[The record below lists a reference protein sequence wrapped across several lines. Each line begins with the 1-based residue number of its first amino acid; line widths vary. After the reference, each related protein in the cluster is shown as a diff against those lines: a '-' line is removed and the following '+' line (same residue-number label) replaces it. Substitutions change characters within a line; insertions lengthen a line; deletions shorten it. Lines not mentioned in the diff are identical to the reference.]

1 MNSKKLLVP
10 FGLWW
15 TRKKAEKA
23 FRGFFPVNWFCWWK
37 FLCRENTNKS
47 EFKNNFRIHR
57 LRYPIELSEFELRG
71 LITEQFIPLNSSE
84 RINWISHRPTM
95 RSLVRLLIGFV
106 LIHQLPLAVECK
118 VIRQHGHEKEIS
130 WGELNYERLDAMA
143 YALAMLGESRVALN
157 GTSIKYTNATKA
169 TPSGFNVNALTH
181 VWVTECFSLSPS
193 VLLFRHAQGR
203 H

>member
-1 MNSKKLLVP
+1 
-10 FGLWW
+10 
-15 TRKKAEKA
+15 
-23 FRGFFPVNWFCWWK
+23 
-37 FLCRENTNKS
+37 
-47 EFKNNFRIHR
+47 
-57 LRYPIELSEFELRG
+57 
-71 LITEQFIPLNSSE
+71 
-84 RINWISHRPTM
+84 M

-157 GTSIKYTNATKA
+157 GTSIKYTNATRA

-181 VWVTECFSLSPS
+181 V
-193 VLLFRHAQGR
+193 
-203 H
+203 